1 MLRDQ
6 VCLSSCS
13 LSLNLWL
20 WFVVKSPLMSWL
32 LFF

>member
-13 LSLNLWL
+13 LSLNLSL
-20 WFVVKSPLMSWL
+20 
-32 LFF
+32 